1 MKTNNDAS
9 ALLLLQIT
17 LILLKLTNVQPIS
30 QYNWLSIFS
39 LLLVPMV
46 IGTGILIYR
55 KIKLLITSQ
64 R

>member
-1 MKTNNDAS
+1 MKTNNDAN

-64 R
+64 Q

>member
-39 LLLVPMV
+39 LLLIPMV

-64 R
+64 Q

>member
-64 R
+64 Q

>member
-39 LLLVPMV
+39 LLIVPMV

-64 R
+64 Q